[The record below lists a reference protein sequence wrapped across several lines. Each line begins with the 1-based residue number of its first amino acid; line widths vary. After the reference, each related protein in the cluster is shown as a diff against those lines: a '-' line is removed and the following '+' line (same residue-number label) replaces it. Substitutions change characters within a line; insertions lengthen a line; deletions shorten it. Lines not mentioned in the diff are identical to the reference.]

1 MMKGVIDMKK
11 LIAILLPLLLS
22 ATALA
27 EDIGIIGSADGPTAI
42 IVSEVTAQPSLLG
55 KGLIVTAG
63 GLCGVFLVLILFF
76 FTIKILQKILK

>member
-1 MMKGVIDMKK
+1 MKK

-27 EDIGIIGSADGPTAI
+27 EETIGAADGPTSIFVA
-42 IVSEVTAQPSLLG
+42 EQSLLS

-76 FTIKILQKILK
+76 FTIKIMQKILK